1 MEDKKLLAAISVD
14 TSEAQSQLDSLISL
28 LELKFGSLQSVP
40 ERIYEEILAVAKDI
54 VFADSPSAG
63 GTGLDIVYGVR
74 FGAKYELLTAA
85 IRAGEFDS
93 EFL

>member
-1 MEDKKLLAAISVD
+1 M
-14 TSEAQSQLDSLISL
+14 
-28 LELKFGSLQSVP
+28 
-40 ERIYEEILAVAKDI
+40 AKDI

>member
-1 MEDKKLLAAISVD
+1 MEDKKMLASISVD

-63 GTGLDIVYGVR
+63 CTGLDIVYGVR

-85 IRAGEFDS
+85 IRAGEVDS

>member
-1 MEDKKLLAAISVD
+1 MAN
-14 TSEAQSQLDSLISL
+14 
-28 LELKFGSLQSVP
+28 
-40 ERIYEEILAVAKDI
+40 DI
-54 VFADSPSAG
+54 VFADSSTTGGAG
-63 GTGLDIVYGVR
+63 LNIIYGVR

>member
-1 MEDKKLLAAISVD
+1 MEDKKLLASISVD

-28 LELKFGSLQSVP
+28 LELKFGSLQPVS
-40 ERIYEEILAVAKDI
+40 ERINQELFAVAKDI

-63 GTGLDIVYGVR
+63 STGLDIVYGVR
-74 FGAKYELLTAA
+74 FGAKYEVLTAA
-85 IRAGEFDS
+85 VRAGEVDS

>member
-1 MEDKKLLAAISVD
+1 MEDKKLLASISVD

-28 LELKFGSLQSVP
+28 LELKFGSLQPVS
-40 ERIYEEILAVAKDI
+40 ERINQELFAVAKDI

-63 GTGLDIVYGVR
+63 CTGLDIVYGVR

>member
-1 MEDKKLLAAISVD
+1 MEDKKLLASISVD

-28 LELKFGSLQSVP
+28 LELKFGSLQPVS
-40 ERIYEEILAVAKDI
+40 ERINQELFAVAKDI
-54 VFADSPSAG
+54 VFADSPSTG
-63 GTGLDIVYGVR
+63 STGLDIVYGVR

>member
-1 MEDKKLLAAISVD
+1 MEEKKLLASISVD

-28 LELKFGSLQSVP
+28 LELKFGSLQPVS
-40 ERIYEEILAVAKDI
+40 ERINQELFAVANDVVFTNASPAGGAGFDI
-54 VFADSPSAG
+54 VHR
-63 GTGLDIVYGVR
+63 VR
-74 FGAKYELLTAA
+74 LGAKYELLTAA

>member
-1 MEDKKLLAAISVD
+1 MEDKKMLASISVD

-28 LELKFGSLQSVP
+28 LELKFGSLQPVS
-40 ERIYEEILAVAKDI
+40 ERINQELFAVTKDI
-54 VFADSPSAG
+54 VFADIPSAG
-63 GTGLDIVYGVR
+63 STGLDIVYGVR

>member
-1 MEDKKLLAAISVD
+1 MEDKKMLASISVD

-54 VFADSPSAG
+54 VFC
-63 GTGLDIVYGVR
+63 
-74 FGAKYELLTAA
+74 
-85 IRAGEFDS
+85 
-93 EFL
+93 